1 MHAVDDSSRSPE
13 RVLCPKC
20 LLSNTPSAAFC
31 ADCGAPIGMVSTVD
45 PMQLIQAEGF
55 AYRSAV
61 DGPPKLIV
69 LLGMWVIF
77 GPMLIAGPFVLFEGP
92 VRSSETLTLTL
103 VALASAVV
111 LYRTTRNYY
120 VKSRSSIQPDG

>member
-1 MHAVDDSSRSPE
+1 
-13 RVLCPKC
+13 
-20 LLSNTPSAAFC
+20 
-31 ADCGAPIGMVSTVD
+31 MVSTVD

-77 GPMLIAGPFVLFEGP
+77 GPMLLAGPFVLFEGP